1 MEKNAATAQNNK
13 MDGKGTGR
21 YAWFV
26 VGLLWGVAL
35 LNYMDRQMIA
45 TMRPAMQKD
54 IVDLQMAANFGRL
67 MAIFLWVYGAMS
79 IFSGMVADR
88 FNRKWLIIGSLFV
101 WSAVT
106 FAMGRATTFNQLYVL
121 RALMGFSEAL
131 YIPAGLALIADLHSD
146 RTRSL
151 AVGLHLSGLY
161 AGQALG
167 GFGSTISQLLS
178 WQQTFGIFG
187 FVGMAY
193 AVLLIFCLRDTGRTT
208 DPASIPRP
216 LAGAGVFSGLFQLT
230 RSFPFWVIAICFA
243 VPSLP
248 GWAIKSWAPTLISE
262 NLGIDMSRAGP
273 MTTISI
279 NIASLLGVLVGG
291 TLSDRW
297 VHRNLRGR
305 VYTSAIG
312 LSLTVPAML
321 LMGYGQTLAP
331 VLTAAIL
338 FGFGFG
344 MFDTNNMPILCQFVP
359 ERSRATAYGFLNTCG
374 ISTGALVTQW
384 LGQSTDAGNLGRD
397 FAMLGLVV
405 VLAMLLQLA
414 FLKPR
419 REPAH

>member
-1 MEKNAATAQNNK
+1 MKTTADTGQAHRK
-13 MDGKGTGR
+13 EGKGTSR

-26 VGLLWGVAL
+26 VALLWGVAL

-45 TMRPAMQKD
+45 TMRPAMQRD
-54 IVDLQMAANFGRL
+54 IVELQMAANFGRL
-67 MAIFLWVYGAMS
+67 MAIFLWIYGAMS

-106 FAMGRATTFNQLYVL
+106 FAMGRATSFDQLYIL

-167 GFGSTISQLLS
+167 GFGSTISQMLS

-193 AVLLIFCLRDTGRTT
+193 AVLLIFCLRDTGHRK
-208 DPASIPRP
+208 PQPEVPRS

-230 RSFPFWVIAICFA
+230 RFFPFWVIAICFA

-273 MTTISI
+273 MTTVSI
-279 NIASLLGVLVGG
+279 NISSLLGVLVGG

-297 VHRNLRGR
+297 VQRNLRGR

-321 LMGYGQTLAP
+321 LMGYGETLAP
-331 VLTAAIL
+331 VLLAAVL

-374 ISTGALVTQW
+374 ISSGALVTQF
-384 LGQSTDAGNLGRD
+384 LGKSTDAGNLGRD
-397 FAMLGLVV
+397 FAMLGAVV
-405 VLAMLLQLA
+405 VIAMMLQLA
-414 FLKPR
+414 FLKPKR
-419 REPAH
+419 